1 MNRGSLLMR
10 PSDRQPGDWVRA
22 AVWLAIIAV
31 LGLLGWQLINVNISQ
46 PRQGPAPDFTLTTF
60 DGLTIHL
67 ADLRGQVVVVNFW
80 ASWCTT
86 CADAAPDL
94 EAAWQKYRDQGVM
107 IVGIDYLDTE
117 AEALAYL
124 DRFDITYPNG
134 PDLDAKIAEA
144 YHKPKGEL
152 NSFPGDS
159 YDARTTQPGH
169 RSRTRRRGLA
179 VSLSQ
184 PIERALAVVVFI
196 ASLILQSL

>member
-1 MNRGSLLMR
+1 MR

-94 EAAWQKYRDQGVM
+94 EAAWQKYKDQGVM

-124 DRFDITYPNG
+124 DRFGIAYPNG
-134 PDLDAKIAEA
+134 PDLDTKIAEA
-144 YHKPKGEL
+144 YRIRGVPETFVINRKGNL
-152 NSFPGDS
+152 THFQATPMTLD
-159 YDARTTQPGH
+159 QL
-169 RSRTRRRGLA
+169 SRA
-179 VSLSQ
+179 
-184 PIERALAVVVFI
+184 IEAALEGEG
-196 ASLILQSL
+196 